1 MVQYLSK
8 VFAILAE
15 AKQKLIPLLILLT
28 FASIL
33 ETLSIGLIG
42 PFLSL
47 STKPKAIE
55 ESEILSWVYQAL
67 HSKSVGEFIFTLGIF
82 ITALFC
88 VKGVFYFLTRIYIIK
103 FGFDQKNILI
113 SKLLHTYLVVSYT
126 FHLSRNTSTLIKNI
140 ILETEQFTH
149 ACLLP
154 LLNAVANFVVMAV
167 LLLLLAKTDIVLLS
181 LMLGVLLPLFVIL
194 QRASRYF
201 SIWGKTLSDTHQ
213 EMIRIINHSL
223 GGLKETR
230 IIGCEPYFEWQMAEQ
245 SQLHSKAATYYYSAD
260 LLPRISIE
268 TALVV
273 FLVLFISISQ
283 LRATDG
289 MENLVSILGV
299 FAIGSM
305 RLIPSVTQFFQALA
319 QIRGSSHT
327 VDVLYLDLKEI
338 EYSQKDQVMPVR
350 LLSRS
355 FDISSSHVEFVRAKH
370 ADVDLYKPPELS
382 DLKLTSRQPERLANG
397 QFAPSTGSTNR
408 MAFTHKI
415 ELIEVKYAYPGAS
428 GLSINDISLTLHRGQ
443 SIAFIGKSGAGK
455 TTLIDI
461 ILGLLQPSS
470 GDIQLDGAS
479 IYEDLRSWQNLI
491 GYIPQTISM
500 LDDTIERNIAFGV
513 PDKLIDPARLDS
525 AIQAAQLEDLI
536 TQLPEGIRTSVGER
550 GVRLSGG
557 QRQRLGIARALYFER
572 EILVLDEATSALDN
586 ETESLVTE
594 AIRSLAKHKTMIII
608 AHRLSTVQHCDQIY
622 MLEKGE
628 IIKIG
633 NYSEVVADLA

>member
-15 AKQKLIPLLILLT
+15 AKQKLVPLLILLT

-47 STKPKAIE
+47 ATKPKAIE
-55 ESEILSWVYQAL
+55 ESEILSQIYQRL
-67 HSKSVGEFIFTLGIF
+67 NSGSIGEFIFTLGIF
-82 ITALFC
+82 ITILFC
-88 VKGVFYFLTRIYIIK
+88 AKGVFYFLTRIYIIK

-113 SKLLHTYLVVSYT
+113 SKLLHTYLTVPYT

-154 LLNAVANFVVMAV
+154 LLNAVANFAVMAV
-167 LLLLLAKTDIVLLS
+167 LLLLLAKTNLLLLS
-181 LMLGVLLPLFVIL
+181 LMLGVLLPLFVIF
-194 QRASRYF
+194 QRTSRYF
-201 SIWGKTLSDTHQ
+201 SVWGKTLSETHQ

-223 GGLKETR
+223 SGLKETR
-230 IIGCEPYFEWQMAEQ
+230 IIGCEPYFELQMAEQ
-245 SQLHSKAATYYYSAD
+245 SRMHSKAATFYYSAD
-260 LLPRISIE
+260 LLPRVSIE
-268 TALVV
+268 TALIV

-283 LRATDG
+283 LRAADG
-289 MENLVSILGV
+289 MEDLVSILGV

-319 QIRGSSHT
+319 QIRGSSHA

-350 LLSRS
+350 LLARS
-355 FDISSSHVEFVRAKH
+355 FKPEPSHVEFVQAKH
-370 ADVDLYKPPELS
+370 ADVDLYRPILTAP
-382 DLKLTSRQPERLANG
+382 LTSRQPDQLANA
-397 QFAPSTGSTNR
+397 QFVPAARHRSE
-408 MAFTHKI
+408 FTHSI
-415 ELIEVKYAYPGAS
+415 ELMEIKYAYPGTS
-428 GLSINDISLTLHRGQ
+428 ELSINDISLTLSKGE

-455 TTLIDI
+455 TTLVDI
-461 ILGLLQPSS
+461 ILGLLQPDS
-470 GDIQLDGAS
+470 GDIRLDGSS

-491 GYIPQTISM
+491 GYIPQSISL
-500 LDDTIERNIAFGV
+500 LDDTVERNIAFGIL
-513 PDKLIDPARLDS
+513 DELIDPVRLAN

-536 TQLPEGIRTSVGER
+536 KQLPEGIKTSVGER

-622 MLEKGE
+622 MLEKGA
-628 IIKIG
+628 IVKTG
-633 NYSEVVADLA
+633 SYQEVVANSA

>member
-15 AKQKLIPLLILLT
+15 AKQKLVPLLILLT

-47 STKPKAIE
+47 ATKPKAIE
-55 ESEILSWVYQAL
+55 ESEILSQIYQRL
-67 HSKSVGEFIFTLGIF
+67 NSGSIGEFIFTLGIF
-82 ITALFC
+82 ITILFC
-88 VKGVFYFLTRIYIIK
+88 AKGVFYFLTRIYIIK

-113 SKLLHTYLVVSYT
+113 SKLLHTYLTVPYT

-154 LLNAVANFVVMAV
+154 LLNAVANFAVMAV
-167 LLLLLAKTDIVLLS
+167 LLLLLAKTNLLLLS
-181 LMLGVLLPLFVIL
+181 LMLGVLLPLFVIF
-194 QRASRYF
+194 QRTSRYF
-201 SIWGKTLSDTHQ
+201 SVWGKTLSETHQ

-223 GGLKETR
+223 SGLKETR
-230 IIGCEPYFEWQMAEQ
+230 IIGCEPYFELQMAEQ
-245 SQLHSKAATYYYSAD
+245 SRMHSKAATFYYSAD
-260 LLPRISIE
+260 LLPRVSIE
-268 TALVV
+268 TALIV

-283 LRATDG
+283 LRAADG
-289 MENLVSILGV
+289 MEDLVSILGV

-319 QIRGSSHT
+319 QIRGSSHA

-350 LLSRS
+350 LLARS
-355 FDISSSHVEFVRAKH
+355 FTPEPSHVEFVQAKH
-370 ADVDLYKPPELS
+370 ADVDLYRPILTAP
-382 DLKLTSRQPERLANG
+382 LTSRQPDQLANA
-397 QFAPSTGSTNR
+397 QFVPAARHRSE
-408 MAFTHKI
+408 FTHSI
-415 ELIEVKYAYPGAS
+415 ELMEIKYAYPGTS
-428 GLSINDISLTLHRGQ
+428 ELSINDISLTLSKGE

-455 TTLIDI
+455 TTLVDI
-461 ILGLLQPSS
+461 ILGLLQPDS
-470 GDIQLDGAS
+470 GDIRLDGSS

-491 GYIPQTISM
+491 GYIPQSISL
-500 LDDTIERNIAFGV
+500 LDDTVERNIAFGIL
-513 PDKLIDPARLDS
+513 DELIDPVRLAN

-536 TQLPEGIRTSVGER
+536 KQLPEGIKTSVGER

-622 MLEKGE
+622 MLEKGA
-628 IIKIG
+628 IVKTG
-633 NYSEVVADLA
+633 SYQEVVANSA

>member
-1 MVQYLSK
+1 MITYLSK

-15 AKQKLIPLLILLT
+15 AKQQLIPLLILLT

-47 STKPKAIE
+47 STKPKTIE
-55 ESEILSWVYQAL
+55 DSEILSWIYQEL

-82 ITALFC
+82 ITIVFC
-88 VKGVFYFLTRIYIIK
+88 IKGIFFFLTKVYIIK
-103 FGFDQKNILI
+103 FGFEQKNTLI
-113 SKLLHTYLVVSYT
+113 SKLLHTYLVISYT

-154 LLNAVANFVVMAV
+154 LLNAVANFAVMAV
-167 LLLLLAKTDIVLLS
+167 LIALLAKTDIILLS
-181 LMLGVLLPLFVIL
+181 LMLGVLLPLFVVL
-194 QRASRYF
+194 QRTSRYF
-201 SIWGKTLSDTHQ
+201 SVWGKTLSDTHQ

-230 IIGCEPYFEWQMAEQ
+230 IIGCEPYFELQMAEQ
-245 SQLHSKAATYYYSAD
+245 SRLHSQAATFYYSAD
-260 LLPRISIE
+260 LLPRVSIE
-268 TALVV
+268 TALIV
-273 FLVLFISISQ
+273 FLVLFISFSQ
-283 LRATDG
+283 LHATDG

-319 QIRGSSHT
+319 QIRGSSHA

-338 EYSQKDQVMPVR
+338 EYSQKDQAIPIR

-355 FDISSSHVEFVRAKH
+355 FESSKSHVEFVQAKH
-370 ADVDLYKPPELS
+370 ADVDLYKPPKPPIS
-382 DLKLTSRQPERLANG
+382 KLTSRHPEQLTKALLT
-397 QFAPSTGSTNR
+397 PTIGSTNR
-408 MAFTHKI
+408 LSFMHTV
-415 ELIEVKYAYPGAS
+415 ELINIKYGYPGAS
-428 GLSINDISLTLHRGQ
+428 SLSINNISLTLNRGQ

-455 TTLIDI
+455 TTLVDI
-461 ILGLLQPSS
+461 ILGLLQPDS
-470 GDIQLDGAS
+470 GDIRLDNTS

-491 GYIPQTISM
+491 GYIPQTISL
-500 LDDTIERNIAFGV
+500 LDDTVERNIAFGI
-513 PDKLIDPARLDS
+513 PDELIDPVRLES

-536 TQLPEGIRTSVGER
+536 KQLPEGIKTSVGER

-628 IIKIG
+628 IIKTG
-633 NYSEVVADLA
+633 NYREVVADLV